1 MVHGF
6 DARGAFMLRDV
17 DGIPVVEVQGEIDL
31 FNLQSLDAD
40 LQSAAA
46 KDVGA
51 VIVSLANTV
60 YFDSAVIHRLLT
72 FRRQMSVIRQNF
84 YLVQPRLEAAQRLLY
99 ITGLTGKNDR
109 CASLEEA
116 LALAAQVRYDRER
129 T

>member
-1 MVHGF
+1 
-6 DARGAFMLRDV
+6 MLRDV
-17 DGIPVVEVQGEIDL
+17 DGIPVVEIQGEIDL
-31 FNLQSLDAD
+31 FSVQRLDAE

-51 VIVSLANTV
+51 VIVSLADTV

-84 YLVQPRLEAAQRLLY
+84 YLVQPRLEAGQRLLL
-99 ITGLTGKNDR
+99 ITGLTSKNDR

-116 LALAAQVRYDRER
+116 LALASQVRFDRQR

>member
-1 MVHGF
+1 V
-6 DARGAFMLRDV
+6 LREV
-17 DGIPVVEVQGEIDL
+17 DGIPVVEIHGELDL
-31 FNLQSLDAD
+31 FSVQSLDAE

-60 YFDSAVIHRLLT
+60 YFDSAVIHKLLT
-72 FRRQMSVIRQNF
+72 FRRQMSVIRQTF
-84 YLVQPRLEAAQRLLY
+84 YLVQPRLEAAQRLLL
-99 ITGLTGKNDR
+99 ITGLTDKNDR

-116 LALAAQVRYDRER
+116 LALAAQVRHDQQR

>member
-1 MVHGF
+1 
-6 DARGAFMLRDV
+6 MLRDV
-17 DGIPVVEVQGEIDL
+17 DGIPVVDVVGEIDL
-31 FNLQSLDAD
+31 FSIERLDSALQA
-40 LQSAAA
+40 AAA

-72 FRRQMSVIRQNF
+72 FRRQMSVVRQNF
-84 YLVQPRLEAAQRLLY
+84 FLVQPQLESGQRLLY

-116 LALAAQVRYDRER
+116 LSLAAKVRYDREK

>member
-1 MVHGF
+1 
-6 DARGAFMLRDV
+6 MLRDV

-31 FNLQSLDAD
+31 FNLQSLDVD

-51 VIVSLANTV
+51 VIVSLADTI

-84 YLVQPRLEAAQRLLY
+84 YLVQPKLEAAQRLLH

>member
-1 MVHGF
+1 
-6 DARGAFMLRDV
+6 MLRDV
-17 DGIPVVEVQGEIDL
+17 DGIPVVEIQGEIDL
-31 FNLQSLDAD
+31 FSVQGLDAE

-51 VIVSLANTV
+51 VIVSLADTI
-60 YFDSAVIHRLLT
+60 YFDSAVIHRLLM

-84 YLVQPRLEAAQRLLY
+84 FLVQPRLEAAQRLLH
-99 ITGLTGKNDR
+99 ITGLNSKNDR

-116 LALAAQVRYDRER
+116 LALAAQVRYDRQR

>member
-1 MVHGF
+1 
-6 DARGAFMLRDV
+6 MLREV
-17 DGIPVVEVQGEIDL
+17 DGIPVVEIHGELDL
-31 FNLQSLDAD
+31 FSVQSLDAE

-60 YFDSAVIHRLLT
+60 YFDSAVIHKLLT
-72 FRRQMSVIRQNF
+72 FRRQMSVIRQTF
-84 YLVQPRLEAAQRLLY
+84 YLVQPRLEAAQRLLL

-116 LALAAQVRYDRER
+116 LALAAQVRHDQQR